1 MVKMEFIGWLSTVI
15 VLMGYLINSLGKIKY
30 AMYVWLL
37 GDFGWIV
44 YDFYIDNFSHFSLSA
59 IIIGINIF
67 GIYRI
72 IKQKNKY
79 EQIK

>member
-1 MVKMEFIGWLSTVI
+1 MEFIGWLSTVI

>member
-15 VLMGYLINSLGKIKY
+15 VLMGYVINSLGKIKY